1 MGSITNNL
9 IFQECYPAGIGTWL
23 IYKLVAGFHWARP
36 STSLDKALF
45 SLLASNNIAYY
56 SNYVKY

>member
-45 SLLASNNIAYY
+45 IVYRLGII
-56 SNYVKY
+56 